1 MNVKVRMKIG
11 LESQAYAAPR
21 AESIEL
27 IDEGLLCASTVS
39 SLDGNIEELE
49 INPTSIDWDVQP

>member
-1 MNVKVRMKIG
+1 MNMKVRMKIG

-27 IDEGLLCASTVS
+27 IDEGLLCASVAAGVENES
-39 SLDGNIEELE
+39 FEEV
-49 INPTSIDWDVQP
+49 TQGTWGD

>member
-1 MNVKVRMKIG
+1 MNMKVRMKIG

-27 IDEGLLCASTVS
+27 INEGLLCASTVS
-39 SLDGNIEELE
+39 SLDGDIEELE
-49 INPTSIDWDVQP
+49 LEPESINWDMP

>member
-27 IDEGLLCASTVS
+27 INEGLLCASVIVS
-39 SLDGNIEELE
+39 GVENEDFEEVIDGAWGEN
-49 INPTSIDWDVQP
+49 